1 MSTNHHLRHLQSTKT
16 KKACA
21 CTEPLQCAVLVT
33 ALLPLKPL
41 SYSLE
46 NWPWEK
52 KAHCGYTRL
61 PGIFFFSKA
70 PSFNV
75 HVYTRSGGWHT
86 DLSLGWRPAAGAALA
101 ARPWETG
108 GRHPNVITA
117 AKLLSIKAK
126 LQKYVPWGLP
136 TMKTELRLS
145 GCYPRSTVE
154 VVLRYVSWD
163 LLWARNSR
171 FHSCWQTSGCTCG
184 WLCGNSYW
192 VSLAI
197 IVPCYCSSSPMPS
210 ECPLHILYEGG
221 HSWQLATLCRH
232 LSQWHGCFD
241 SQ

>member
-1 MSTNHHLRHLQSTKT
+1 MSNIKTPLLSVISLQRAVFLTPFLPWNIELQFGKLTLKKT
-16 KKACA
+16 
-21 CTEPLQCAVLVT
+21 VV
-33 ALLPLKPL
+33 
-41 SYSLE
+41 SLDCQE
-46 NWPWEK
+46 FF
-52 KAHCGYTRL
+52 
-61 PGIFFFSKA
+61 FFFSKA
-70 PSFNV
+70 PSFSM

-126 LQKYVPWGLP
+126 LQKYVPRGLP
-136 TMKTELRLS
+136 TMKTEPRLS
-145 GCYPRSTVE
+145 GCCPRSAVE

-192 VSLAI
+192 VSLAVI
-197 IVPCYCSSSPMPS
+197 MPCYCSSS
-210 ECPLHILYEGG
+210 LFEGG
-221 HSWQLATLCRH
+221 PGWQLATLCRH
-232 LSQWHGCFD
+232 LS
-241 SQ
+241 